1 VTGYAEPS
9 LVFALGT
16 ATELGTPDDTAQAIA
31 ENRPAV
37 VEGRKE
43 AAFRAALAARGAV
56 ADQVGEVKGLDY
68 SNGDRMILR
77 IYEARGAMEQGG
89 E

>member
-1 VTGYAEPS
+1 
-9 LVFALGT
+9 
-16 ATELGTPDDTAQAIA
+16 
-31 ENRPAV
+31 
-37 VEGRKE
+37 
-43 AAFRAALAARGAV
+43 V